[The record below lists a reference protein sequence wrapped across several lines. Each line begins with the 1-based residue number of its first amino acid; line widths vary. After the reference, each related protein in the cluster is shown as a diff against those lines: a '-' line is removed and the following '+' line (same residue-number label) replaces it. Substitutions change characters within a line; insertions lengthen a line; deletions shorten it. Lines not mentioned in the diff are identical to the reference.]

1 MVVRAVSTLYLDVV
15 ILFVNRRERAGLLE
29 QDRARSR
36 SADEDERRIG
46 GGARKTIREVLVGR
60 RERDREL
67 ERESM
72 MHAMIIS
79 EDGRREKESGS
90 ENENMATIVA
100 EDGKWERDENRQVRA
115 RVTNEWTEKRRRG
128 RKSQRERERERE
140 KERGREVMRERAG
153 ESTSW
158 KETDRGDAR
167 GKESQRVLTKLTGAD
182 LRRNLTNSGLNPP
195 TRAVDLSCL
204 PLNLAAVLAGWTRR
218 WTLFFLSPVDLCLSF
233 FPRCT
238 AFPLLGS
245 SDCINAPRTRDIVDA
260 LAISR
265 FPPFA
270 PMSESQTSTHLVPAF
285 LNANVG
291 DNVRVQHT
299 RRTYPFVVLKHR
311 SR

>member
-140 KERGREVMRERAG
+140 GERE
-153 ESTSW
+153 
-158 KETDRGDAR
+158 RGDAR
-167 GKESQRVLTKLTGAD
+167 TGGRIDKLERDGSRGCEREGVAESPD
-182 LRRNLTNSGLNPP
+182 
-195 TRAVDLSCL
+195 
-204 PLNLAAVLAGWTRR
+204 
-218 WTLFFLSPVDLCLSF
+218 
-233 FPRCT
+233 
-238 AFPLLGS
+238 
-245 SDCINAPRTRDIVDA
+245 
-260 LAISR
+260 
-265 FPPFA
+265 
-270 PMSESQTSTHLVPAF
+270 QT
-285 LNANVG
+285 
-291 DNVRVQHT
+291 
-299 RRTYPFVVLKHR
+299 HR
-311 SR
+311 SRSPPQPD